1 MCHAFGGDIRKSR
14 CRYSKNL
21 LHTSGKHSA
30 DNRKTVFIT
39 WKNHFKPWKN
49 HFTSWKNHFKT
60 WKYLSWYVCNV
71 FGMPQNGFS
80 DMSVKFLRRLRRRCT
95 IQQCN
100 ATRRFHPPKK
110 ITGRIN
116 PAPVETRPRH
126 VSYPR
131 RVTMD
136 VVYIPRFLY
145 DLYLTKIYSARKISR
160 PTIPPQKYYAPK
172 MDVALARY
180 NVVWCM

>member
-1 MCHAFGGDIRKSR
+1 
-14 CRYSKNL
+14 
-21 LHTSGKHSA
+21 
-30 DNRKTVFIT
+30 
-39 WKNHFKPWKN
+39 
-49 HFTSWKNHFKT
+49 
-60 WKYLSWYVCNV
+60 
-71 FGMPQNGFS
+71 
-80 DMSVKFLRRLRRRCT
+80 MSVKFSGRLRRRCT

-160 PTIPPQKYYAPK
+160 PTIPPQKYSAPKWTWRWRVITLYGVCRRGVGASLRVRCLYTPFFIRFIFDQNISRPDNIPPKISCPKIYPCAK
-172 MDVALARY
+172 MDVALVRY

>member
-1 MCHAFGGDIRKSR
+1 MKESFQALKELFHVMKELFQDVKIPLWICLQCFWDASKWFFG
-14 CRYSKNL
+14 
-21 LHTSGKHSA
+21 
-30 DNRKTVFIT
+30 
-39 WKNHFKPWKN
+39 
-49 HFTSWKNHFKT
+49 
-60 WKYLSWYVCNV
+60 YVCKV
-71 FGMPQNGFS
+71 FETSLSALHDATMQ
-80 DMSVKFLRRLRRRCT
+80 R
-95 IQQCN
+95 N
-100 ATRRFHPPKK
+100 ATIPPPKK

-145 DLYLTKIYSARKISR
+145 DLYLTKIYSGPKISR
-160 PTIPPQKYYAPK
+160 PTIPPDHSAPKIFRPK

-180 NVVWCM
+180 NVVGCM